1 MPEPT
6 VGLYDALLF
15 DMDGTLLTS
24 HAAVTRAWRAWAA
37 RNRLDENTVMAFMHG
52 RRAVETI
59 CHFAPPGTDIAE
71 EARWLDDVEMRD
83 VDGITAMP
91 GARELLHT
99 LPPQCWAVVTSA
111 NRPLALRR
119 IAAAGLPVP
128 PLLVSADDVT
138 KGKPHPEG
146 FRLAMAR
153 LGQGSGR
160 CLVFEDAPAG
170 VQAGLAAGA
179 DVVMVAEHAPPDLPV
194 KAVIQDFAQIIIRHD
209 GAALHVGLMQ
219 PLARRTT

>member
-1 MPEPT
+1 MPDPI
-6 VGLYDALLF
+6 VGIYDALLF

-24 HAAVTRAWRAWAA
+24 HAAVERAWRAWAA
-37 RNRLDENTVMAFMHG
+37 RNRLAEEAVMAFMHG

-59 CHFAPPGTDIAE
+59 RHFAPPGTDIAA

-91 GARELLHT
+91 GARELLHA
-99 LPPQCWAVVTSA
+99 LPPQCWAIVTSA

-128 PLLVSADDVT
+128 PLLVSADDVAL
-138 KGKPHPEG
+138 GKPHPEG

-179 DVVMVAEHAPPDLPV
+179 DVVMLAEKPAPEFPV
-194 KAVIQDFAQIIIRHD
+194 KAVIRNFERIAVRPAAD
-209 GAALHVGLMQ
+209 GLHVSVVS
-219 PLARRTT
+219 